1 MHLLYRL
8 LVALCAVAL
17 AAAAQPGASPEGR
30 WLTEKK
36 HGIVEVYRC
45 AADGTL
51 CGRLVWFQIELGS
64 PNPQGID
71 LHNPDPARRNSSLCG
86 IGFMT
91 GFKPAEAGV
100 WEDGT
105 LYDPETG
112 KTYSGTITLQ
122 PDGMLRLRGYIGTP
136 LLGRNTIWTRHIG
149 PVGPCPSK

>member
-1 MHLLYRL
+1 
-8 LVALCAVAL
+8 
-17 AAAAQPGASPEGR
+17 
-30 WLTEKK
+30 
-36 HGIVEVYRC
+36 
-45 AADGTL
+45 
-51 CGRLVWFQIELGS
+51 
-64 PNPQGID
+64 
-71 LHNPDPARRNSSLCG
+71 
-86 IGFMT
+86 MT

-136 LLGRNTIWTRHIG
+136 LLGRNTIWTRHTG

>member
-1 MHLLYRL
+1 MRL
-8 LVALCAVAL
+8 LRSPLLALCAVAL
-17 AAAAQPGASPEGR
+17 TATAQSAASPEGR

-45 AADGTL
+45 GADGTL
-51 CGRLVWFQIELGS
+51 CGRLVWFQIEPGD
-64 PNPQGID
+64 PNKEGLDI
-71 LHNPDPARRNSSLCG
+71 HNPDPARRNRSLCG

-91 GFKPAEAGV
+91 GFRPAEPNL

-112 KTYSGTITLQ
+112 KSYSGTITLQ

-136 LLGRNTIWTRHIG
+136 LLGRNTIWTRHTG
-149 PVGPCPSK
+149 PVPPCPSK